1 MVQVERHGARGGRRA
16 RPSERVT
23 PVASSWERFARS
35 IGDAVQAGIEEHER
49 LHHVPAGLHVQPPAG
64 SAPAFDDAEIAA
76 FLRAVWVK
84 HPGLYLAEVDGAP
97 RLLLVA
103 QGQPGAATVRGFVLT
118 VAEVPWQQIRRT
130 AGDMRD
136 ALLSQP
142 VPAGSPAADLVL
154 LQQALV
160 DLEESR

>member
-1 MVQVERHGARGGRRA
+1 MVQVERGHGQRRGRREMA
-16 RPSERVT
+16 REG
-23 PVASSWERFARS
+23 SSWERFARS

-64 SAPAFDDAEIAA
+64 SVPAFDDAEIAA

-103 QGQPGAATVRGFVLT
+103 QGQPAAATVRGFLLT
-118 VAEVPWQQIRRT
+118 LAEVPWDAIQRT
-130 AGDMRD
+130 ASDVRD

-160 DLEESR
+160 DLEASR